1 MAKRHRGSVSALG
14 KSAEARIEG
23 FAEDLGNLLGTARA
37 KAENWMGQRQ
47 TIVKNLTELR
57 DTATKLLSDLGQRA
71 ERMARR
77 GRPAGT
83 RNAVAVKRG
92 PGRPVGSGRK
102 KKRKMSAAAR
112 KKISD
117 AQKRRWAAQK
127 AAAAKNK

>member
-1 MAKRHRGSVSALG
+1 MAKRQRGSVSALR
-14 KSAEARIEG
+14 KSQARIEG

-37 KAENWMGQRQ
+37 KAENWMGQRR

-57 DTATKLLSDLGQRA
+57 DTATKLLSDLGHQA
-71 ERMARR
+71 ERIARR
-77 GRPAGT
+77 GRPAGS
-83 RNAVAVKRG
+83 RNAAPVKRG
-92 PGRPVGSGRK
+92 PGRPAGSGRK

>member
-1 MAKRHRGSVSALG
+1 MAKRQRGSVSALG
-14 KSAEARIEG
+14 KSQARIEG

-37 KAENWMGQRQ
+37 KAENWMGQRR

-57 DTATKLLSDLGQRA
+57 DTATKLLSDLGHQA
-71 ERMARR
+71 ERIARR
-77 GRPAGT
+77 GRPAGS
-83 RNAVAVKRG
+83 RNAAPVKRG
-92 PGRPVGSGRK
+92 PGRPAGSGRK

-112 KKISD
+112 KAISD

>member
-1 MAKRHRGSVSALG
+1 MAKREGGSGSALS

-57 DTATKLLSDLGQRA
+57 DTATKLLSDLGHQA
-71 ERMARR
+71 QRMARR

-83 RNAVAVKRG
+83 KNAAPVKRG
-92 PGRPVGSGRK
+92 PGRPAGSGRK

-112 KKISD
+112 KAISD

>member
-1 MAKRHRGSVSALG
+1 MAKRQRGSVSALR
-14 KSAEARIEG
+14 KSQARIEG

-37 KAENWMGQRQ
+37 KAENWMGQRR

-57 DTATKLLSDLGQRA
+57 DTATKLLSDLGHQA

-77 GRPAGT
+77 GRPAGS
-83 RNAVAVKRG
+83 RNAAPVKRG
-92 PGRPVGSGRK
+92 PGRPAGAGRK

-112 KKISD
+112 KAISD

>member
-1 MAKRHRGSVSALG
+1 MAKRQRGSVSALR
-14 KSAEARIEG
+14 KSQARIEG

-37 KAENWMGQRQ
+37 KAENWMGQRR

-57 DTATKLLSDLGQRA
+57 DTATKLLSDLGHQA
-71 ERMARR
+71 ERIARR
-77 GRPAGT
+77 GRPAGS
-83 RNAVAVKRG
+83 RNAAPVKRG
-92 PGRPVGSGRK
+92 PGRPAGSGRK

-112 KKISD
+112 KAISD

>member
-1 MAKRHRGSVSALG
+1 MAKRQRGSGSALG

-57 DTATKLLSDLGQRA
+57 DTATKLLSDLGHQA
-71 ERMARR
+71 ERLARR
-77 GRPAGT
+77 GRPKGT
-83 RNAVAVKRG
+83 KTATPVKRG
-92 PGRPVGSGRK
+92 PGRPAGSGGK
-102 KKRKMSAAAR
+102 KKRTMSAAAR
-112 KKISD
+112 RKISE

-127 AAAAKNK
+127 AAGAKNK

>member
-1 MAKRHRGSVSALG
+1 MAKRQRGTVSALG

-57 DTATKLLSDLGQRA
+57 DTATKLLSDLGHQA
-71 ERMARR
+71 QRMARR

-83 RNAVAVKRG
+83 KNAAPVKRG
-92 PGRPVGSGRK
+92 PGRPGGSGRK

-112 KKISD
+112 KAISD

>member
-1 MAKRHRGSVSALG
+1 MANRQRGRVSALG

-23 FAEDLGNLLGTARA
+23 FGEDLGKMLGTARA

-47 TIVKNLTELR
+47 TIVKSLTELR
-57 DTATKLLSDLGQRA
+57 DTATKLLSDLGHQA

-83 RNAVAVKRG
+83 RNAAPVKRG
-92 PGRPVGSGRK
+92 PGRPAGSGRK
-102 KKRKMSAAAR
+102 KRRKMSAAAR

-117 AQKRRWAAQK
+117 AQKKRWAAQK

>member
-1 MAKRHRGSVSALG
+1 MAKRQRGSGSALS

-57 DTATKLLSDLGQRA
+57 DTATKLLSDLGHQA
-71 ERMARR
+71 ERLARR
-77 GRPAGT
+77 GRPKGIK
-83 RNAVAVKRG
+83 NAAPVKRG
-92 PGRPVGSGRK
+92 PGRPAGSGVK
-102 KKRKMSAAAR
+102 KKRTMSAAAR
-112 KKISD
+112 RKISK